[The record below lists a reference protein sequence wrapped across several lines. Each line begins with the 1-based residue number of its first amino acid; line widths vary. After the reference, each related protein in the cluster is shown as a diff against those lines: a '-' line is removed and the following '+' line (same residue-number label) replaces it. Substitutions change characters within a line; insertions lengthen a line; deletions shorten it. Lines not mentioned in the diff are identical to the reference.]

1 MEVSMFAWVHRKNS
15 GKQARTP
22 QPTVASG
29 RRRRLSLV
37 LLTAILP
44 LGVAFSQSPVV
55 ARAALA
61 TNDCGTWAMLQV
73 SKTSAMTFFTPS
85 INAALAIPGV
95 KGLSLRAPWTA
106 ITSNLTI
113 FDMGVQLAAADHSAL
128 AIRFLAGKDTPSQ
141 FLGNSTKMG
150 TSTIPLPWGAG
161 STPTSFVPNT
171 TFEAAYSATVHQLAA
186 YALLHGIRI
195 LHLPWYSGA
204 TAEIYDGPEVVK
216 APGYSTANFL
226 AGYERLMSV
235 GLSVAGPN
243 LAVEYPLGG
252 VGTAPFVKPLEA
264 YMASITGAMNPDAM
278 VQFNDLTSAMPGPQH
293 PATGVNMTR
302 QMQGQGDFNWTNVYQ
317 TLHTQ
322 GSQAVE
328 IYLQSFAPS
337 LAHAALLRQQA
348 ASFATTC

>member
-1 MEVSMFAWVHRKNS
+1 MEVSMFARVHRKNS
-15 GKQARTP
+15 GKQTRSRFATA
-22 QPTVASG
+22 ASNT
-29 RRRRLSLV
+29 RRRLSLV

-61 TNDCGTWAMLQV
+61 TNVCGTWAMLQV
-73 SKTSAMTFFTPS
+73 SKTSAMTFFKPT
-85 INAALAIPGV
+85 IDAALAIPGV

-113 FDMGVQLAAADHSAL
+113 FDMGVQIAAADHSAL
-128 AIRFLAGKDTPSQ
+128 AIRFLAGEYTPSQ
-141 FLGNSTKMG
+141 FLGNSTLMG
-150 TSTIPLPWGAG
+150 TSSIPLPWGQG

-171 TFEAAYSATVHQLAA
+171 TFETAYGATVHQLAA

-204 TAEIYDGPEVVK
+204 TAEIYDGPEVQK
-216 APGYSTANFL
+216 APGYSQANFL
-226 AGYERLMSV
+226 TGYERLMAI
-235 GLSVAGPN
+235 GMSVAGPN

-252 VGTAPFVKPLEA
+252 VGTGPFVKPLEA
-264 YMASITGAMNPDAM
+264 YMASVAGPMNPDTM
-278 VQFNDLTSAMPGPQH
+278 VQFNDLTDVMPGPQH
-293 PATGVNMTR
+293 PANGVNMSR
-302 QMQGQGDFNWTNVYQ
+302 QMQGQGDFNWVNVYQ
-317 TLHTQ
+317 TLHNQ

-337 LAHAALLRQQA
+337 LAHAAVLRQQA
-348 ASFATTC
+348 SSFATTC